1 MNRIIIAATCVT
13 CLIAMGCSS
22 QHAVQSSSPARCN
35 VENTAWAIGQVGN
48 EANGR
53 KLFQQSG
60 AGLWR
65 IITPDSTK
73 LADYRDDRLNVHVDR
88 ANVITSVDC
97 G

>member
-1 MNRIIIAATCVT
+1 MSKLTLVAVLLGSLAIS
-13 CLIAMGCSS
+13 GCASE
-22 QHAVQSSSPARCN
+22 AEVGTPVAGRCSA
-35 VENTAWAIGQVGN
+35 ESTSWAIGSLAD

-65 IITPDSTK
+65 LVTPDK
-73 LADYRDDRLNVHVDR
+73 ALLKDYRDDRLNVHVDASNR
-88 ANVITSVDC
+88 ITSIDC